1 MIKKLNKYINISLI
15 ISSLLLVL
23 GLIMFIFPN
32 TSLKVFAYAL
42 SIILLVFGLYLI
54 IEDIRL
60 SNYGFFAYFTL
71 VGLNSILLG
80 VILLIYPDLL
90 SILIPVILGIWFI
103 LSSIIKIKITTLL
116 SYEKD
121 SSWIISLI
129 MSILS
134 IACGILL
141 IISPLASAK
150 IIVSFVGILLFVYT
164 LSDIIDMMIFKK
176 NINKIHKS
184 LKSKIIEID

>member
-1 MIKKLNKYINISLI
+1 
-15 ISSLLLVL
+15 
-23 GLIMFIFPN
+23 MFIFPN